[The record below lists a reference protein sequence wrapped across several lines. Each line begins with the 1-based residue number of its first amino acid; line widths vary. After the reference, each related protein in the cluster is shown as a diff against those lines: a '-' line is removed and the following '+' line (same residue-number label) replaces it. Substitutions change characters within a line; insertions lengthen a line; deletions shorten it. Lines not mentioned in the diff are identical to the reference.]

1 MCNQGTVSSLAR
13 VVSIYKFSP
22 HISKLWGVTVDA
34 AASIFAPS
42 SGNVVE
48 NG

>member
-1 MCNQGTVSSLAR
+1 MCNEGTVSSLAR
-13 VVSIYKFSP
+13 VVSICKFSL
-22 HISKLWGVTVDA
+22 HISKHWGVTVDA
-34 AASIFAPS
+34 AATIFAPS